1 MPSSGGY
8 PDHGRPP
15 GEEPLRGYGRLLAL
29 AAHLK
34 VRDVVFFAGWGT
46 GGDEEEM
53 VDVGLLRHGEAS
65 GPRMNEDTLDAL
77 DRAAVG
83 K

>member
-34 VRDVVFFAGWGT
+34 VRDVVFFAG
-46 GGDEEEM
+46 
-53 VDVGLLRHGEAS
+53 
-65 GPRMNEDTLDAL
+65 
-77 DRAAVG
+77 
-83 K
+83 